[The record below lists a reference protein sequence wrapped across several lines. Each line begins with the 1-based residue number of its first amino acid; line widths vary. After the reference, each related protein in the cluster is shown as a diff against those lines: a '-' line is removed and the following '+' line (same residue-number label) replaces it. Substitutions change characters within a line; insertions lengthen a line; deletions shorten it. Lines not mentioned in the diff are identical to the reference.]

1 MRDCLDWMRAGCLA
15 WMEDDRG
22 WPGLDS
28 GRMLWI
34 EWTEVDGMR
43 GRGTLD
49 MPTFECCQGWQGK
62 PLKRGQTSGSVRIGW
77 DRYDT

>member
-1 MRDCLDWMRAGCLA
+1 MWDYLDWMPAGCLA

-22 WPGLDS
+22 WSGLDS

-34 EWTEVDGMR
+34 EWTEVDGIR

-49 MPTFECCQGWQGK
+49 MPTFECCHGWRGK
-62 PLKRGQTSGSVRIGW
+62 SASPFQTSGSVRNGW